1 MSIPKFNLSV
11 VKKTK
16 KINKIDQK
24 IHFLFKLNLSVRE
37 RERERVENVKGDI
50 EDLKVLMIENEF
62 ITLLEVV
69 DGLMH

>member
-37 RERERVENVKGDI
+37 RERVENVKGDI

>member
-37 RERERVENVKGDI
+37 RERESRKC
-50 EDLKVLMIENEF
+50 
-62 ITLLEVV
+62 
-69 DGLMH
+69 